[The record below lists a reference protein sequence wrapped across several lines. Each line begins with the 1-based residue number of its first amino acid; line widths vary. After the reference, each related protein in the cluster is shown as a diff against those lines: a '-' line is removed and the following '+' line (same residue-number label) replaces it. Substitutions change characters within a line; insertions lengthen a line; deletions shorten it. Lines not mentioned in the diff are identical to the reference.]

1 MHEVKPIQGKL
12 FGFVT
17 HSYDQ
22 GNTETT
28 VHRLTSTSD
37 LDMLMIDRFLAVW
50 GEVRDFDGSVNF
62 YTTSPILRTLLQE
75 QRECYP
81 QIRICT
87 LVVGQA
93 LRREWDAA
101 KASCRNAREN
111 LLAVEMHKE
120 RTRLNTSPPHH
131 VVIGTDASKSNGR
144 ETGWAFVT
152 SDGRLRSGVIE
163 TTDIDRGEF
172 HAVTCAVK
180 RYQYT
185 SCKVLDILTDS
196 WEVYKTINFPE
207 EWLPG
212 RIKQHAVRCL
222 STINATRGDGVTVR
236 VHWVRG
242 HNGNILNDFADRA
255 AVSARRSAAWEL
267 GDSHLKRIENR
278 IRHELREAIEPM
290 PIEKLFPNFNG
301 EDAVEAVQ

>member
-1 MHEVKPIQGKL
+1 AQEATKNFRYRNLVGCRKELCDSAAAQFTSPTTAILLHEVKPIQGKL

-120 RTRLNTSPPHH
+120 RTRL
-131 VVIGTDASKSNGR
+131 
-144 ETGWAFVT
+144 
-152 SDGRLRSGVIE
+152 
-163 TTDIDRGEF
+163 
-172 HAVTCAVK
+172 
-180 RYQYT
+180 
-185 SCKVLDILTDS
+185 
-196 WEVYKTINFPE
+196 
-207 EWLPG
+207 
-212 RIKQHAVRCL
+212 
-222 STINATRGDGVTVR
+222 
-236 VHWVRG
+236 
-242 HNGNILNDFADRA
+242 
-255 AVSARRSAAWEL
+255 
-267 GDSHLKRIENR
+267 
-278 IRHELREAIEPM
+278 
-290 PIEKLFPNFNG
+290 
-301 EDAVEAVQ
+301 

>member
-87 LVVGQA
+87 LVLAKHYGGSGMLPRRLAAMLVRICWP
-93 LRREWDAA
+93 LRCT
-101 KASCRNAREN
+101 K
-111 LLAVEMHKE
+111 K
-120 RTRLNTSPPHH
+120 
-131 VVIGTDASKSNGR
+131 G
-144 ETGWAFVT
+144 
-152 SDGRLRSGVIE
+152 
-163 TTDIDRGEF
+163 
-172 HAVTCAVK
+172 
-180 RYQYT
+180 
-185 SCKVLDILTDS
+185 
-196 WEVYKTINFPE
+196 
-207 EWLPG
+207 
-212 RIKQHAVRCL
+212 
-222 STINATRGDGVTVR
+222 
-236 VHWVRG
+236 
-242 HNGNILNDFADRA
+242 
-255 AVSARRSAAWEL
+255 L
-267 GDSHLKRIENR
+267 G
-278 IRHELREAIEPM
+278 
-290 PIEKLFPNFNG
+290 
-301 EDAVEAVQ
+301 

>member
-87 LVVGQA
+87 LVVGGGSGMLPRRLA
-93 LRREWDAA
+93 AMLVRICWPLRCT
-101 KASCRNAREN
+101 K
-111 LLAVEMHKE
+111 K
-120 RTRLNTSPPHH
+120 
-131 VVIGTDASKSNGR
+131 G
-144 ETGWAFVT
+144 
-152 SDGRLRSGVIE
+152 
-163 TTDIDRGEF
+163 
-172 HAVTCAVK
+172 
-180 RYQYT
+180 
-185 SCKVLDILTDS
+185 
-196 WEVYKTINFPE
+196 
-207 EWLPG
+207 
-212 RIKQHAVRCL
+212 
-222 STINATRGDGVTVR
+222 
-236 VHWVRG
+236 
-242 HNGNILNDFADRA
+242 
-255 AVSARRSAAWEL
+255 L
-267 GDSHLKRIENR
+267 G
-278 IRHELREAIEPM
+278 
-290 PIEKLFPNFNG
+290 
-301 EDAVEAVQ
+301 